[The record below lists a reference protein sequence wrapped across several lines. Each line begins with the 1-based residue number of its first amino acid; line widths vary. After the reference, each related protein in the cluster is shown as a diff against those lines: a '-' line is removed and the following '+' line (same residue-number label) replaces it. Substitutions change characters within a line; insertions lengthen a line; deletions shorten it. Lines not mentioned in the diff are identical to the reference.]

1 VTKLSG
7 AICRRRTPVEQR
19 AGAAPLRPEA
29 IAMRRLVAATG
40 FWLSPLLRAQPLPV
54 LSEWEATVDLANL
67 AKLKSE
73 EERREARNLFE
84 KRLRAE
90 VHPKTKPKPE
100 PRPVVS
106 RDDRERERLR
116 KRTRT
121 PEQLERKRQ
130 KDRERHARM
139 KMLRG

>member
-1 VTKLSG
+1 
-7 AICRRRTPVEQR
+7 
-19 AGAAPLRPEA
+19 
-29 IAMRRLVAATG
+29 MRRLVAATG

-67 AKLKSE
+67 VKLKSE

-84 KRLRAE
+84 KRLRAKE
-90 VHPKTKPKPE
+90 QSKPKPE
-100 PRPVVS
+100 PRPLVS
-106 RDDRERERLR
+106 RDDRERERHDRERERLR
-116 KRTRT
+116 RRTRT